1 MQIENVE
8 DGQADEASFIAIV
21 APIQSAIKIGDLG
34 ARIQFDVAE
43 SDLPGMLPLLAMR
56 GKLLRVRASVAEE

>member
-1 MQIENVE
+1 MQNVE

-34 ARIQFDVAE
+34 ARIQLDVAE

-56 GKLLRVRASVAEE
+56 GKALRVCIEVEE